1 MFLIVATEGGGR
13 SAGKGLEQEATSR
26 VPWESKTHVGEAPA
40 SARRVRKRWDFSFLE
55 ERLPRG
61 RGPERDRRRDRF
73 SNPSECKKRKT
84 KMRHAKSQA
93 ELQPANKTWK
103 EKKKK
108 KSGRKSIQKNTDWLT
123 LMHVHALQII
133 RWLFYYLTFLFAC
146 LFLFSKKAGTGQ
158 KEEFMNQNFLFQR
171 LSLSLLDIILLLLPH
186 SPSRP
191 RKLRCVFTARAA
203 ASER

>member
-13 SAGKGLEQEATSR
+13 SAGKGWEQEATCR

-93 ELQPANKTWK
+93 ELQPANKT
-103 EKKKK
+103 
-108 KSGRKSIQKNTDWLT
+108 
-123 LMHVHALQII
+123 
-133 RWLFYYLTFLFAC
+133 
-146 LFLFSKKAGTGQ
+146 
-158 KEEFMNQNFLFQR
+158 
-171 LSLSLLDIILLLLPH
+171 
-186 SPSRP
+186 
-191 RKLRCVFTARAA
+191 
-203 ASER
+203 